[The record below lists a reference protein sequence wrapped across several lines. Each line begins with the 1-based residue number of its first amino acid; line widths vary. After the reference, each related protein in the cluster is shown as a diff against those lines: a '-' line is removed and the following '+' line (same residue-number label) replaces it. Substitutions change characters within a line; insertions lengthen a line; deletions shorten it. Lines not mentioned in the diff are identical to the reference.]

1 MLIECHA
8 KSKLQKNILIF
19 ISTMHTVYKNI
30 VRKTRIK
37 VFIYEQFIHTH
48 SSTKQNRNNKRHSMQ
63 QQPSCYIRHFSS
75 KQYLF
80 LQNAFSKLHVC
91 RFTIILFFVIIMYGM
106 LLNEKAKQT
115 SFNFLRKCK
124 KQSAKII

>member
-37 VFIYEQFIHTH
+37 VLYMNS
-48 SSTKQNRNNKRHSMQ
+48 SSTHILALNRTGTTRDIACNNSLAAIYVIF
-63 QQPSCYIRHFSS
+63 PANSIYSCRM
-75 KQYLF
+75 LF
-80 LQNAFSKLHVC
+80 PNYM
-91 RFTIILFFVIIMYGM
+91 FVGLPLSYF
-106 LLNEKAKQT
+106 LL
-115 SFNFLRKCK
+115 L
-124 KQSAKII
+124 